1 MAIQEIAK
9 IRVEL
14 EGAVEINPA
23 YRTFYYGLRR
33 NHVHHASTIYP
44 ILFIARRLLYS
55 LIIVFM
61 VGEVKAFFGT
71 LMLTLTSLAT
81 AVFIAIEAPWELPM
95 FNTWSILN
103 EAMVYIVCVS
113 LMCFSGVLTDATQSV
128 SLGWLLIGLIF
139 VMLIYNSTII
149 IFDALIYARLCILRY
164 RKKFPAKLIKFL
176 LQFNNSNLVKKKRQ
190 FD

>member
-14 EGAVEINPA
+14 ESEVEINPA
-23 YRTFYYGLRR
+23 YRTLYYGLRM

-44 ILFIARRLLYS
+44 ILFIMRRILYS
-55 LIIVFM
+55 LIIVYM
-61 VGEVKAFFGT
+61 VGEVKAFFGAF
-71 LMLTLTSLAT
+71 MLTLTSLT
-81 AVFIAIEAPWELPM
+81 EAVFVAIEAPWKLPM

-113 LMCFSGVLTDATQSV
+113 LMCFSGVLTDAIQSV
-128 SLGWLLIGLIF
+128 TLGWLLIGLIL
-139 VMLIYNSTII
+139 VMIIYNSTII
-149 IFDALIYARLCILRY
+149 IFDALIYARLCILRH
-164 RKKFPAKLIKFL
+164 RKKFPARLIKFL
-176 LQFNNSNLVKKKRQ
+176 LQFNSNTLKMKKRK